1 MSEKAR
7 PSRSYGSEES
17 GGDVPATRLAAQR
30 ALAGEMD
37 MAINAERHG
46 ECSLGGPD
54 AGGTVAVRDE
64 QEAVRHSVTNQAA
77 RSEVLNVSEVDLVN
91 AVGPHQEL
99 GSHPDVLVRV
109 VGNQPPFEEGHG
121 SL

>member
-1 MSEKAR
+1 VSEKAR

-54 AGGTVAVRDE
+54 AGGTV
-64 QEAVRHSVTNQAA
+64 
-77 RSEVLNVSEVDLVN
+77 N